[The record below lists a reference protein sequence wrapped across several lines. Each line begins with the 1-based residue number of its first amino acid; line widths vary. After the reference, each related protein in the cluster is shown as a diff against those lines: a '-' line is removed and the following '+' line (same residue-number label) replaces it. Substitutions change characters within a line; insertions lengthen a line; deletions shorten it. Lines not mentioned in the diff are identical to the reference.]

1 MAYIADILD
10 VYLDKNADQLLKQL
24 TNRHSMLLDEIGRVI
39 RGLWIPLDSAES
51 DWPGRVAAV
60 DGGSV
65 GIRLDNGGLLAIISA
80 YGISEGF
87 EERLAECA
95 IIYPPHPSYVSL
107 LRQKLEL
114 SVAKKLI
121 MRLKRG
127 DLLLLDGSLYGLL
140 SKPPITP
147 VRAPNSYGSLL
158 LDFYSELTSL
168 LNEASDRGV
177 WLVSISKVSSSRF
190 VRDYA
195 LYLIHQEEVEKL
207 RSSRYLEPK
216 DLQNIET
223 LLYEIFRN
231 PMKAYM
237 TVKRLKANYGTL
249 MDKIELIARE
259 GLLKTPDLFLLK
271 HYTHGAGFTKP
282 LLLGPSSRLRDSYNN
297 ALANYR
303 VYTVRRLLLEEEKSD
318 RARETLQKLTDVAAV
333 ASFYL
338 RLDPSDYPLK
348 VDLPASCIG
357 IDRKFFDVSMPEP
370 VDEDKVRGLV
380 SSLKAMYG
388 GKEVYNVWLYEAD
401 RRARLRKDEIKPLIE
416 VLERKIGRLDLA
428 RRALL

>member
-1 MAYIADILD
+1 MAYIADVLD
-10 VYLDKNADQLLKQL
+10 VYLDKNADQLIKQL
-24 TNRHSMLLDEIGRVI
+24 TKRYSILLDEIGSIV
-39 RGLWIPLDSAES
+39 RGLWSPLDFAES
-51 DWPGRVAAV
+51 SWPGRVAAV
-60 DGGSV
+60 DGGST
-65 GIRLDNGGLLAIISA
+65 GIMLDNGGLLIIISA
-80 YGISEGF
+80 YGISEGL

-114 SVAKKLI
+114 IVARKLTKK
-121 MRLKRG
+121 LKRG

-158 LDFYSELTSL
+158 LDFYSELASL

-216 DLQNIET
+216 DLQSVET
-223 LLYEIFRN
+223 LLYEVLRS

-237 TVKRLKANYGTL
+237 TAKRLKAHYGAL
-249 MDKIELIARE
+249 MDKIEMIARE
-259 GLLKTPDLFLLK
+259 GLLQTPDLFLLK
-271 HYTHGAGFTKP
+271 HYTDGAGFTKP

-303 VYTVRRLLLEEEKSD
+303 EYTVRRLLLEEERSD
-318 RARETLQKLTDVAAV
+318 QARETLKKLIDVTAV

-338 RLDPSDYPLK
+338 RLNPLDYPLK
-348 VDLPASCIG
+348 VDFLGSSIG
-357 IDRKFFDVSMPEP
+357 IDKKFFDIIMPEP
-370 VDEDKVRGLV
+370 IEEDNVKKLV

-388 GKEVYNVWLYEAD
+388 GKEIYNVWLYEAD
-401 RRARLRKDEIKPLIE
+401 RRARLRKDEIRPLIE
-416 VLERKIGRLDLA
+416 LLERRIGQLGLA